1 MSSLLYIVLLESQN
15 IQQVLLINILATNI
29 FNNFLKKGITKLD
42 VCDHFLIFF
51 SIQQTKEKLPKGVWK
66 MKQRVFNNCTITSFK
81 EQLSLLHWRHIEFNG
96 TVSEISDTFLKTLTD
111 IYNTNFPTREYI
123 LKNKDIKSS
132 WISKGLYESWKQKKN
147 YTSNFF
153 RLRHLKMNL
162 NTKPTKVY
170 LKNTEKKL
178 K

>member
-1 MSSLLYIVLLESQN
+1 
-15 IQQVLLINILATNI
+15 
-29 FNNFLKKGITKLD
+29 
-42 VCDHFLIFF
+42 
-51 SIQQTKEKLPKGVWK
+51 
-66 MKQRVFNNCTITSFK
+66 MKQRVFNNCNITSFK
-81 EQLSLLHWRHIEFNG
+81 EQLSLLHWRHIEYNG